1 MAWNIEYYNDKVAK
15 IILKMPAGLLARY
28 IHVTDMMLVFG
39 PNLGMPHTRSMGEK
53 LFEIRLKSKEGISRV
68 FYCTKTGERIIMLHM
83 FIKKSEKT
91 PEKELRVARER
102 LKEVLRNE
110 P

>member
-1 MAWNIEYYNDKVAK
+1 
-15 IILKMPAGLLARY
+15 
-28 IHVTDMMLVFG
+28 MLVFG
-39 PNLGMPHTRSMGEK
+39 PNLGMPHTRAMGEK
-53 LFEIRLKSKEGISRV
+53 LFEIRLKSKGGISRV
-68 FYCTKTGERIIMLHM
+68 FYCTKIRERIIMLHM

-91 PEKELRVARER
+91 PEKELRVARDR

>member
-15 IILKMPAGLLARY
+15 IILKMPSGLLARY
-28 IHVTDMMLVFG
+28 IHITDMMLVFG

-53 LFEIRLKSKEGISRV
+53 FFEIRLKSKEGISRV
-68 FYCTKTGERIIMLHM
+68 FYCTKTGERIIMLHI

>member
-1 MAWNIEYYNDKVAK
+1 MEWKIEYYNNKIAK
-15 IILKMPAGLLARY
+15 TILKMPSGLLARY
-28 IHVTDMMLVFG
+28 VHITDLMLLFG
-39 PNLGMPHTRSMGEK
+39 PNLGMPHTRAMGEK

-68 FYCTKTGERIIMLHM
+68 FYCTKAGQRIIMLHM

-102 LKEVLRNE
+102 LQYILRNE
-110 P
+110 T

>member
-1 MAWNIEYYNDKVAK
+1 
-15 IILKMPAGLLARY
+15 
-28 IHVTDMMLVFG
+28 MMLVFG